1 MNRIHSLAKAI
12 ALLVAATGCSMAF
25 AAGSTTLAVT
35 ASVAATCKFSATS
48 TPLTFAAIDPS
59 SLSNVTASAN
69 VLYKCTKGTASTGV
83 GFATGST
90 ARTMVGPLPAD
101 LLPYVLALA
110 GGTQTGTG
118 FGAGRDRTLAVT
130 GTITPAQFQ
139 NATVGAYSENVTL
152 NITP

>member
-1 MNRIHSLAKAI
+1 MNRIHSLAKAT

-69 VLYKCTKGTASTGV
+69 VLYKCTKGTASGGV
-83 GFATGST
+83 TATGGLT
-90 ARTMVGPLPAD
+90 RNMVGPLPAD
-101 LLPYVLALA
+101 LLAYTLALSGDTQA
-110 GGTQTGTG
+110 GLG
-118 FGAGRDRTLAVT
+118 FGAGQDRTMLVV
-130 GTITPAQFQ
+130 GTITPTQFQ
-139 NATVGAYSENVTL
+139 NATVGAYTENVTL